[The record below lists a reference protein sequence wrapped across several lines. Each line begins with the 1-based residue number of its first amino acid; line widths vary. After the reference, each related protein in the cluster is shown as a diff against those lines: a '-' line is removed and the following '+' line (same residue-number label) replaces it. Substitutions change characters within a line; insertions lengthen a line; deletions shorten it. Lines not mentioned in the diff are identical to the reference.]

1 MKTIYWFSE
10 ITKDNVREAGGK
22 GANLGEMIRA
32 GLPVPN
38 GFVVSSEAYFAFLG
52 RAGIR
57 DKIASILEGLDV
69 NDNKALNEASW
80 KVKEAILTAKMPG
93 EIARAIVSAYEQLSE
108 GKTVYVAVRSSA
120 TAEDLVAASFAGQ
133 QITYLNIA
141 GSEQVVDAVQ
151 GVWASLFEPR
161 AIFYRATHGF
171 DHLEVGIAVPVQKM
185 IQSEKSGV
193 MFTVDTVTN
202 DPTKIE
208 IEAGL
213 GLGEAVVSGSIIPDR
228 YLVDKETLE
237 IIEKNIAKQ
246 TWKITMV
253 EGRNRRVDVPPSEG
267 EAQKL
272 TDGEI
277 RKLAELGKKVED
289 HYRFPQDVEWAIE
302 AGKIYLVQTRPVT
315 TIKPEAE
322 EKPPRAVAGEVV
334 LEGTPASFGKASG
347 PVKVVLSPAEIDKVQ
362 KGDVLVTTMTSPDY
376 VPAMRKA
383 AAIVTDAGGRTSH
396 AAIVSRELGIPC
408 VVGTDSATKT
418 LEEGEVVTVDGSR
431 GTVTLGEEKALER
444 APTVFAIERAAA
456 PPPSA
461 EVPPVTATKI
471 YVNLGEPELA
481 EEVAAKPVDGVGLL
495 RAEFMIA
502 EIGEHPRA
510 MVAGGRGK
518 EFVDKLA
525 AGLKIFAQAFFPKPV
540 VYRATD
546 FKTNEYRNLK
556 GGEKFEPAESNP
568 MIGYRGAARYVR
580 EPDLFRLELAA
591 LKKVRNDLGLKNLHL
606 MIPFV
611 RTLDEMRS
619 IRAIL
624 DYEGLRRSPDFW
636 LWMMVEV
643 PSNILLI
650 DEFCRSGIDGISIG
664 SNDLT
669 QLVLGIDRDSELL
682 APSFDERNP
691 AVLRAIRT
699 AIEKA
704 EEHGITSSLCG
715 QAPSSY
721 PEFAELLVEFGITS
735 ISVNPDVI
743 ETARKIVA
751 SAEQKILLRRLERIQ
766 KLEQRR
772 WKPHAAA

>member
-10 ITKDNVREAGGK
+10 ISKDNVREAGGK

-52 RAGIR
+52 RTGIK
-57 DKIASILEGLDV
+57 DKIATILSGLDV

-80 KVKEAILTAKMPG
+80 KVKESILTAKMPG
-93 EIARAIVSAYEQLSE
+93 EIARAIVSAYEQLGE
-108 GKTVYVAVRSSA
+108 GKAVYVAVRSSA
-120 TAEDLVAASFAGQ
+120 TAEDLAAASFAGQ
-133 QITYLNIA
+133 QVTYLNIA
-141 GSEQVVDAVQ
+141 GSEHVVDAVQ

-161 AIFYRATHGF
+161 AIFYRAAHGF

-185 IQSEKSGV
+185 VQADKSGV

-202 DPTKIE
+202 DPSKIE

-213 GLGEAVVSGSIIPDR
+213 GLGEAIVSGSIIPDR
-228 YLVDKETLE
+228 YLVDKETLG
-237 IIEKNIAKQ
+237 IVEKNIARQ
-246 TWKITMV
+246 AWKITMV
-253 EGRNRRVDVPPSEG
+253 EGRNRRVDVPPAEG

-272 TDGEI
+272 TDDEI
-277 RKLAELGKKVED
+277 RELAALGKKVEE
-289 HYRFPQDVEWAIE
+289 HYRFPQDIEWAIE
-302 AGKIYLVQTRPVT
+302 TGKTYLVQTRPVT
-315 TIKPEAE
+315 TIKPKVE
-322 EKPPRAVAGEVV
+322 ERPKPVPVGEVI

-347 PVKVVLSPAEIDKVQ
+347 SVKIVLSPAEIDKVRG
-362 KGDVLVTTMTSPDY
+362 GDVLVTTMTSPDY
-376 VPAMRKA
+376 VPAMRRA
-383 AAIVTDAGGRTSH
+383 AAIITDSGGRTSH

-408 VVGTDSATKT
+408 VVGTDSATKI
-418 LEEGEVVTVDGSR
+418 LKEGEIVTVDGSK
-431 GTVTLGEEKALER
+431 GTVVRGEEKAPAIRAVER
-444 APTVFAIERAAA
+444 AAPPAA
-456 PPPSA
+456 PPPA
-461 EVPPVTATKI
+461 EAVPATATKI

-510 MVAGGRGK
+510 MIDAGRDK
-518 EFVDKLA
+518 EFVEKLSDGMKA
-525 AGLKIFAQAFFPKPV
+525 FAQAFFPRPV

-556 GGEKFEPAESNP
+556 GGEKYEPAESNP
-568 MIGYRGAARYVR
+568 MIGYRGASRYVR

-591 LKKVRNDLGLKNLHL
+591 LKKARDEFGLKNLHL

-619 IRAIL
+619 IREIL
-624 DYEGLRRSPDFW
+624 DGEGLRRTPDFW

-643 PSNILLI
+643 PSNIFLM
-650 DEFCRSGIDGISIG
+650 DEFCRLGIDGISIG

-691 AVLRAIRT
+691 AVLKAVKI

-704 EEHGITSSLCG
+704 EENGITSSLCG
-715 QAPSSY
+715 QAPSVY
-721 PEFAELLVEFGITS
+721 PDFAERLVEFGITS
-735 ISVNPDVI
+735 ISVNPDAI
-743 ETARKIVA
+743 ETTRKIVS
-751 SAEQKILLRRLERIQ
+751 SAERKILLQRAKRIQ
-766 KLEQRR
+766 EIEERR
-772 WKPHAAA
+772 WRPHAAA

>member
-315 TIKPEAE
+315 TIKPKAE

-431 GTVTLGEEKALER
+431 GTVTLGEEKALEK

-624 DYEGLRRSPDFW
+624 DDEGLRRSPDFW

-772 WKPHAAA
+772 WRPYAAA